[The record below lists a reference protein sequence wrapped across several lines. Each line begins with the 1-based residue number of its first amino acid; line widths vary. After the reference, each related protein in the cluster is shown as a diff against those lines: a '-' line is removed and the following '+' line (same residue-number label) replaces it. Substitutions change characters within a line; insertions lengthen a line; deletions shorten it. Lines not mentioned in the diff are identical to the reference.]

1 MKTSYYAMMRQN
13 PMKCP
18 ISVAG
23 KCPSWYTGKQ
33 FKTLA
38 PKYDWWIKW
47 EEKAKEVGF
56 DNLENNL
63 WYEEQYKQTV
73 LDKLSVK
80 DVLIQ
85 LHLLALCPLDEITL
99 LCYETPDKF
108 CHRHLI
114 ANWLNEWYRKAMEKS
129 TNGDVSDMEFC
140 TFVGFHGVEESDYA
154 NIGTEKTG
162 K

>member
-85 LHLLALCPLDEITL
+85 LHLLALCPLDEVTL

-129 TNGDVSDMEFC
+129 TNGDVSDRS
-140 TFVGFHGVEESDYA
+140 EEHTSELQSPDHLVCRLLL
-154 NIGTEKTG
+154 EK
-162 K
+162 KKKN